1 MVDEAGGRRLGR
13 RGVLGMGAALGAAG
27 LLGGIA
33 MPGRT
38 FAQGRPSMTFLTPF
52 GYSLA
57 FAPVLY
63 AKAGGFFDEQEL
75 DVAVEG
81 GKGAAQ
87 AAQLVV
93 AGRAGAARTGGG
105 NFIQAAA
112 DQDAPLVSIATI
124 AQVSPFS
131 VISSGAEPIGGIGEF
146 AGRTIGLASLG
157 GSMEATLDLMLMRGG
172 VALDQV
178 KREKVPDTPVGY
190 ALIGAGRIDGYMGN
204 VSTAVRLKNADPE
217 VSVWKV
223 DDGIPGQVYVATR
236 AMIEKEPE
244 TLVRFLR
251 AVHRSASAI
260 LDAEDLAPVMEA
272 IGSQFEIRTLAEPE
286 VAVQDLRANAE
297 LWVAHGRENLLRNV
311 PERWAG
317 AVADMRRA
325 NIISK
330 DVDPAMLYDNALLE
344 KALA

>member
-1 MVDEAGGRRLGR
+1 
-13 RGVLGMGAALGAAG
+13 
-27 LLGGIA
+27 
-33 MPGRT
+33 
-38 FAQGRPSMTFLTPF
+38 
-52 GYSLA
+52 
-57 FAPVLY
+57 
-63 AKAGGFFDEQEL
+63 
-75 DVAVEG
+75 
-81 GKGAAQ
+81 
-87 AAQLVV
+87 
-93 AGRAGAARTGGG
+93 
-105 NFIQAAA
+105 
-112 DQDAPLVSIATI
+112 
-124 AQVSPFS
+124 
-131 VISSGAEPIGGIGEF
+131 
-146 AGRTIGLASLG
+146 
-157 GSMEATLDLMLMRGG
+157 MEATLDLMLMRGG

-236 AMIEKEPE
+236 EMIEKEPE
-244 TLVRFLR
+244 VLVRFLR

-260 LDAEDLAPVMEA
+260 LDAEDLTPVMEA